1 MLYNYPRTKSQLKR
15 KMFQNNDSQVGLY
28 ILVRVYS
35 SAIRTLMLLSKIEYG
50 LFFVKSLRFAETHP
64 AEEIIKSRVNEKKPG
79 GIASAEKSQ

>member
-15 KMFQNNDSQVGLY
+15 KMFRNNDSQVGFY

-50 LFFVKSLRFAETHP
+50 LFFVKSLRFAKTHP
-64 AEEIIKSRVNEKKPG
+64 AEEIIKSRVNEKKPK